1 MKSGW
6 VELRRIILAVIAEEF
21 SNRSSIGLDD
31 FNDLYIG
38 GEDCRV
44 VKGLLSQYIPDD
56 NTLDEILDAIAER
69 VGLDRS
75 KVKSLFDRDETVPQ
89 FAERLLRSGALK
101 NMRKKAAADE

>member
-21 SNRSSIGLDD
+21 SNRSSIGL
-31 FNDLYIG
+31 
-38 GEDCRV
+38 DCRV